1 MPIKIHK
8 VIHMKERNNQL
19 MKTLDRYIGC
29 PLLYLLGAVRQKAVW
44 QKAGEEPKI
53 LLLKTA
59 AMGDTILMDAVI
71 KEIKAW
77 RPKSK
82 ITFVCSGSNRGMAEA
97 LEHIDSIINFDMKR
111 PLSSFKTVRSSGN
124 YDLVLDFAPWARING
139 VIAWSAKAGYTVGF
153 RRKHMHRHYIYDC
166 SVEHLDTV
174 HELENYRNI
183 LRAARIPV
191 QGFVP
196 SFQTDREK
204 RYIEGDY
211 VVFHLYPAGSSVSL
225 RQWDNK
231 KWLALGKQ
239 IFEEYG
245 FKICLS
251 GGKEDAGAAEVLVQ
265 QMQKMG
271 IDAVSMAGQYNL
283 KEMESVLAQAKL
295 LVTVNT
301 GIMHMGAAVGVPLVA
316 LHGATSVTRWGPLSE
331 KVRNVWAHE
340 PCQPCIS
347 LGFESKCSNPVCMQ
361 HISVGMV
368 IDNIRDLLEK

>member
-1 MPIKIHK
+1 
-8 VIHMKERNNQL
+8 MKERNNQL
-19 MKTLDRYIGC
+19 MKKIDRYIGC
-29 PLLYLLGAVRQKAVW
+29 PLLYLLGTVRQKSVW

-82 ITFVCSGSNRGMAEA
+82 ITFVCSGSNLGMVKA

-111 PLSSFKTVRSSGN
+111 PLSSLKVVRSSGN

-139 VIAWSAKAGYTVGF
+139 VITWSAKAGYTVGF
-153 RRKHMHRHYIYDC
+153 KRKHMHRHYIYDC

-196 SFQTDREK
+196 RFQIDRRK
-204 RYIEGDY
+204 RYIEDNY
-211 VVFHLYPAGSSVSL
+211 AVFHLYPAGSSVPL

-239 IFEEYG
+239 IFEKYG
-245 FKICLS
+245 FKIYLS
-251 GGKEDAGAAEVLVQ
+251 GGKKDAGAAEALVQ
-265 QMQKMG
+265 QMHKMG
-271 IDAVSMAGQYNL
+271 IDAASMAGKYNL

-331 KVRNVWAHE
+331 NARNVWAHE

-347 LGFESKCSNPVCMQ
+347 LGFESKCKKPVCMQ
-361 HISVGMV
+361 HISVGMIMQQIIGFV
-368 IDNIRDLLEK
+368 GKENERS

>member
-1 MPIKIHK
+1 
-8 VIHMKERNNQL
+8 MKERNNL
-19 MKTLDRYIGC
+19 LLKTLDFYIGC
-29 PLLYLLGAVRQKAVW
+29 PFLFVLGIIRYKNVLQNLR
-44 QKAGEEPKI
+44 ENPSI

-59 AMGDTILMDAVI
+59 GIGDTILLDAII
-71 KEIKAW
+71 KEIKAY
-77 RPKSK
+77 RPNCK
-82 ITFVCSGSNRGMAEA
+82 ITFVCSGSNFGMAEA

-111 PLSSFKTVRSSGN
+111 PLSSLKTVRSSGN

-139 VIAWSAKAGYTVGF
+139 LIAWSAKAGYTVGF

-204 RYIEGDY
+204 MYIAGNY

-251 GGKEDAGAAEVLVQ
+251 GGKEDARDAEVIVQ
-265 QMQKMG
+265 QMQKLG
-271 IDAVSMAGQYNL
+271 INAISIAGKYNL

-316 LHGATSVTRWGPLSE
+316 LHGATSVIRWGPLN
-331 KVRNVWAHE
+331 KKARNIWAHE
-340 PCQPCIS
+340 LCQPCIS
-347 LGFESKCSNPVCMQ
+347 LGFESKCRNPVCMQ
-361 HISVGMV
+361 HISIGTVMQKVREV
-368 IDNIRDLLEK
+368 IN